1 MKGKTCD
8 VAHKFLFNGAV
19 RGIEYTTSPNGL
31 IRHHL
36 HRDLLFW
43 SLTRILPNQSLF
55 FLLLFFC
62 QLPIKI
68 LTFVSRSLSCR
79 RNYKPMVLSSYLTTG
94 LITLFFFL
102 FHDSQWKPFIQDIQA
117 QEEYPRGISPV
128 RVVET
133 CRGHSR
139 KWEPAH
145 GSHVAWGWRLE
156 WMGRSE
162 Q

>member
-1 MKGKTCD
+1 MWLINSCLMGQWEVLNTPPLQM
-8 VAHKFLFNGAV
+8 ASL
-19 RGIEYTTSPNGL
+19 GIICTETFCSGL
-31 IRHHL
+31 
-36 HRDLLFW
+36 
-43 SLTRILPNQSLF
+43 SLGFCQTKVF